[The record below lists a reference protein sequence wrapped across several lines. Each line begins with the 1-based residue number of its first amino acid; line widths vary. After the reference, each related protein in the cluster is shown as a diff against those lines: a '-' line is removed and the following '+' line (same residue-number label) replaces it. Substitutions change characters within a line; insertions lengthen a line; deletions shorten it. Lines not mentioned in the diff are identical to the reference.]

1 MIILIFPRLIPVR
14 LDMVPLLEDLLKNPT
29 LIKDMVSFIIGLKGY
44 FERLPF
50 SWDYND
56 MFDWVAYE
64 DKEIIK
70 EEYTSMWNDVGEF
83 HLQNKGIQRC
93 WKILLVLDRKFSI
106 QKSISTAYE

>member
-1 MIILIFPRLIPVR
+1 
-14 LDMVPLLEDLLKNPT
+14 MVPLLEELLKNPT

-44 FERLPF
+44 FERLPY
-50 SWDYND
+50 SWNYDD

-83 HLQNKGIQRC
+83 YLQNKGAHGY
-93 WKILLVLDRKFSI
+93 WKVVPVLDRKFTV
-106 QKSISTAYE
+106 QESISTIRLWHK

>member
-1 MIILIFPRLIPVR
+1 
-14 LDMVPLLEDLLKNPT
+14 MVPLLEELLKNPT
-29 LIKDMVSFIIGLKGY
+29 LIKDKVSFIIGLRGY

-50 SWDYND
+50 SWNYDD

-83 HLQNKGIQRC
+83 
-93 WKILLVLDRKFSI
+93 
-106 QKSISTAYE
+106 